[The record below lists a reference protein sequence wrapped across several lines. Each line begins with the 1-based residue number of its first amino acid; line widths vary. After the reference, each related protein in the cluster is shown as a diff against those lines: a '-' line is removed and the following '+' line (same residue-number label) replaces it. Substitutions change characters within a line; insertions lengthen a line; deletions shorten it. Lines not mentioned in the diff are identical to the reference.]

1 MLSPISGFHMPGLQY
16 ILRLGSFMIPINI
29 MIPMTLFISSSEA
42 FFTWR
47 EPPLVIT
54 CCRVQ
59 SQTWFFAIDCS
70 CHRLNNSSGLEF
82 LLLPAKLGLRRRGI
96 SLILPEFVGCVHSFG
111 PFKHN
116 LFFLVWLQYK
126 PRQIVIGIT
135 VWIRGFC
142 FIVLYILWLVTFDTH
157 IWLVAFGNLRFLA
170 CHDLLGFLTCWW
182 KNVIITISFN
192 CRIPTGPGKSWNL
205 LIFLKNPGKALEFYK
220 IFVQWIFFS
229 NWFIMSSCQVVI

>member
-126 PRQIVIGIT
+126 PRANRYRNHCVNQ
-135 VWIRGFC
+135 
-142 FIVLYILWLVTFDTH
+142 
-157 IWLVAFGNLRFLA
+157 RFLFH
-170 CHDLLGFLTCWW
+170 CPLY
-182 KNVIITISFN
+182 
-192 CRIPTGPGKSWNL
+192 P
-205 LIFLKNPGKALEFYK
+205 LIGHFWYPYLIGCF
-220 IFVQWIFFS
+220 W
-229 NWFIMSSCQVVI
+229 